1 MHDGVFSSLEARL
14 AIVEDKLATL
24 TAVVAKFG
32 LLSPDVVELK
42 LAVSSLTL
50 VVKDEAARAAAVELA
65 QSEWNVKHGEI
76 ATPPG
81 SWPV

>member
-1 MHDGVFSSLEARL
+1 MRDGAFSSLEARL

-24 TAVVAKFG
+24 TAVVAEFG

-65 QSEWNVKHGEI
+65 QSEWNAGHSES
-76 ATPPG
+76 ATATGSRPG
-81 SWPV
+81 